1 MSQYPN
7 KCQLSFR
14 ATSDAVFH
22 LINCS
27 HVPLFSFY
35 KINELTSE
43 RINLL
48 INWLLFVI
56 CAGKCISETPN
67 ITRAEFRPGET
78 LTLRGKADRSCSVLS
93 KFDFKIC
100 KMKEKFLLALRLRVG
115 RR

>member
-1 MSQYPN
+1 M
-7 KCQLSFR
+7 
-14 ATSDAVFH
+14 
-22 LINCS
+22 
-27 HVPLFSFY
+27 FSFY

-78 LTLRGKADRSCSVLS
+78 LTLRGKVIRSCSVLA
-93 KFDFKIC
+93 KFEFKIW
-100 KMKEKFLLALRLRVG
+100 KNERKIPISAASKSR
-115 RR
+115 